1 MRWQTYRRSWQPNK
15 VNTCYLHCCCGLPGH
30 LLQRWGWGTLVLHRS
45 GLLPT
50 VSLLSSFYLITF
62 LPLLLLPP
70 ASLPLFLVLRRY
82 CLFLLFPSSP
92 QVARQKTRRRR
103 RARGVAL
110 LPESWPTKF
119 FGRDPVKSK
128 LLNSITF
135 QLLSQSSHEPYYIW
149 KTSIPWGA
157 KHRLADNIPLDNFPP
172 VNFPPDKCPYGQIPR
187 QTTSPRTSSRS
198 DKFPGRQASKKDKFH
213 PENFPPDKF
222 QIGQLPPGQVPRR
235 GSCPGGSCLLAQNIA
250 STSGFW
256 LTANPRIPGS
266 LGLVPTGSTPKI
278 NKTFIDRLP

>member
-92 QVARQKTRRRR
+92 QVARQKTWRRR

-198 DKFPGRQASKKDKFH
+198 DNFPQDKFPGRQASKKDKFH
-213 PENFPPDKF
+213 GDNFPPDKF
-222 QIGQLPPGQVPRR
+222 QIRQLPPGQVP
-235 GSCPGGSCLLAQNIA
+235 PGCTFLNPAPEGRTETLQMTYIPQMLAEYIQYQLIN
-250 STSGFW
+250 STDI
-256 LTANPRIPGS
+256 L
-266 LGLVPTGSTPKI
+266 
-278 NKTFIDRLP
+278 